1 MKITKR
7 KNKLVFH
14 MLLILFCMCLGW
26 FCFAVLSI
34 RFGIHPGSW
43 RTDGAKKDIG
53 RVIDTCYTGNDNDRT
68 KFMLCV
74 QKKLVSG
81 VQKWGLIPFMS
92 VVEGRID
99 MPGTQARSI
108 TQCHDLAH
116 AVGWAAVIA
125 SGKVSDVLPQ
135 CTNACVSGCQHGAI
149 SAWYGMGQNIIEQLP
164 TICEKGIDWSQNP
177 EGKGGCFHEVGH
189 AVSSIAGSD
198 IKKAL
203 SSCDKLPELG
213 RIDCGH
219 GVFMELFEPA
229 TFTLTPI
236 PLPSNHPHW
245 CKDLWEPYRKIC
257 YNQAGAHDYGRLG
270 DDAHAFGV
278 CLATPLENQAGCFR
292 NLGQNIF
299 YVYQYKSDH
308 LPAVEAF
315 CKRAGDKW
323 FLPCISGV
331 LASTIYVEPSITTG
345 PIFCRQLVGSQKEAC
360 FSLLGDNIRASRSR
374 QDQEKFC
381 STLSLEEQAMCL
393 SSPPITIP

>member
-116 AVGWAAVIA
+116 
-125 SGKVSDVLPQ
+125 
-135 CTNACVSGCQHGAI
+135 
-149 SAWYGMGQNIIEQLP
+149 
-164 TICEKGIDWSQNP
+164 
-177 EGKGGCFHEVGH
+177 
-189 AVSSIAGSD
+189 
-198 IKKAL
+198 
-203 SSCDKLPELG
+203 
-213 RIDCGH
+213 
-219 GVFMELFEPA
+219 
-229 TFTLTPI
+229 
-236 PLPSNHPHW
+236 
-245 CKDLWEPYRKIC
+245 
-257 YNQAGAHDYGRLG
+257 
-270 DDAHAFGV
+270 
-278 CLATPLENQAGCFR
+278 
-292 NLGQNIF
+292 
-299 YVYQYKSDH
+299 
-308 LPAVEAF
+308 
-315 CKRAGDKW
+315 
-323 FLPCISGV
+323 
-331 LASTIYVEPSITTG
+331 
-345 PIFCRQLVGSQKEAC
+345 
-360 FSLLGDNIRASRSR
+360 
-374 QDQEKFC
+374 
-381 STLSLEEQAMCL
+381 
-393 SSPPITIP
+393 